1 MQQESQVT
9 LDQFHTEIQ
18 WFDEHYGELMAKYPG
33 QWVAI
38 HHEKLV
44 GASSDLKDLM
54 ANMKASQQPI
64 GDTCFKFVPD
74 KSASGLLDLYGVW
87 EGVDIGD
94 GDIEVSKLKIG

>member
-1 MQQESQVT
+1 
-9 LDQFHTEIQ
+9 
-18 WFDEHYGELMAKYPG
+18 
-33 QWVAI
+33 
-38 HHEKLV
+38 
-44 GASSDLKDLM
+44 M

-94 GDIEVSKLKIG
+94 GDIEVSKLKIWVAQS